1 MTTNKKPVAGDTV
14 HFRASMTVAL
24 GGSDG
29 RVFHRGEELVLTD
42 QIIEDA
48 KGRDGTS
55 WIDVAGDPQAQVTR
69 WGKQIVG
76 VGPVPDGIDFYN
88 GGDTAS
94 RDIARIRAR
103 DAAAAISDPVQRQA
117 AWEAVRDEFGTPATS
132 WSVTS

>member
-1 MTTNKKPVAGDTV
+1 MTSKNTPAAGDVV

-29 RVFHRGEELVLTD
+29 KVFHRGEELVLTE

-76 VGPVPDGIDFYN
+76 IGPIPEGIDFYN
-88 GGDTAS
+88 GGDSAS

-103 DAAAAISDPVQRQA
+103 DAALAITDPVQRA
-117 AWEAVRDEFGTPATS
+117 EAWEAVRDEFGTPVTS
-132 WSVTS
+132 WSVSS